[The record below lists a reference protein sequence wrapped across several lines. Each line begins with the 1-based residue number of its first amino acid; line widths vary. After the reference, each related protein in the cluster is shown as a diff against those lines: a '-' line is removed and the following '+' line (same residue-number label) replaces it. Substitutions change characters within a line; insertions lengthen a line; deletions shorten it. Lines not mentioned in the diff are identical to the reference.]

1 MHTSSS
7 NVILVSLENVV
18 RRSDCF
24 FMLMLRAYNLR
35 SSTKKLRVILLV
47 LSIPYEYPLMFLSIK
62 DNGLTV
68 IMNNK
73 TVRLSPW
80 NIPFR
85 NFMAS
90 DVVLF
95 SPFRWSV
102 AHHWVVRCFM
112 ALINCFGNLASCKA
126 YISHSCGTE
135 SNAFL

>member
-73 TVRLSPW
+73 TVRLSP
-80 NIPFR
+80 
-85 NFMAS
+85 
-90 DVVLF
+90 
-95 SPFRWSV
+95 
-102 AHHWVVRCFM
+102 
-112 ALINCFGNLASCKA
+112 
-126 YISHSCGTE
+126 
-135 SNAFL
+135 